1 MPATIHS
8 EPVTYRA
15 GDTTLRGFLATTAT
29 QDARPG
35 VLVVHEWWGLND
47 YIRRRARMLAEL
59 GYTALAVDMYGD
71 GRVADNAAEAGA
83 LMTAVVNDRKAAEA
97 RFAAGFDLLKA
108 QPGTDGNRIAA
119 IGYCFG
125 GAVVLHAARL
135 GLPLRGV
142 VSFHGALGSMHT
154 PTPGGVRAKI
164 LVCHGAADSLVPDS
178 DVAAFKHEM
187 DQARAD
193 YRFVTYDNALHS
205 FTNPDADTNGKK
217 YGIPLA
223 YDAVAD
229 QRSWQDM
236 REFLTRIF
244 A

>member
-1 MPATIHS
+1 MAAAIKT
-8 EPVTYRA
+8 EPVTYDA
-15 GDTTLRGFLATTAT
+15 GGTPLRGFLATTET
-29 QDARPG
+29 QQTRPG

-59 GYTALAVDMYGD
+59 GYTALALDMYGD
-71 GRVADNAAEAGA
+71 GRVATDAADAGA

-97 RFAAGFDLLKA
+97 RFAAAYDLLEA
-108 QPGTDGNRIAA
+108 HPGTDGTRLAA

-154 PTPGGVRAKI
+154 PAPGSVRAKI
-164 LVCHGAADSLVPDS
+164 LVCHGADDSLVPDS
-178 DVAAFKHEM
+178 DVSAFKHEM

-193 YRFVTYDNALHS
+193 YRFVTYEHAKHG
-205 FTNPDADTNGKK
+205 FTNPEADTNGER

-223 YDAVAD
+223 YDATAD

-236 REFLTRIF
+236 REFLRLVF

>member
-1 MPATIHS
+1 MPATIQS

-15 GDTTLRGFLATTAT
+15 GDTTLRGFLATTAA

-71 GRVADNAAEAGA
+71 GRVADTAGDAGA
-83 LMTAVVNDRKAAEA
+83 LMTAVLNDRKAAED